1 MKPRIIVCGLGRT
14 GYKIFSL
21 LRQQGAIVTG
31 ISDRALKG
39 EGSDVVVGNLQAA
52 STLLGAGIQRADA
65 LVITGNDDTINLAVL
80 MQARILNPKIRIINR
95 LFNTSLGER
104 LDRTLAEHTTMSVSS
119 IAAPVFAFSALG
131 NVAIGQLNLSNQTW
145 PIHEEYINENHPWKG
160 RKLSDLWDDKTRMF
174 IYYLP
179 INSKIDLISAVLSQ
193 RQLQIGD
200 RLIIATKPTVINNK
214 ETIPEKIGKFLTNLR
229 RFKQQSQAAF
239 AVTMTLGILIFIA
252 TFTYIFVEK
261 NLSIIDALY
270 FSVGMM
276 TGAGGNEQVVEKAP
290 DSIKLFTVLMMLA
303 GTGIIGICYAL
314 LNDYVL
320 GSRFTEYWDVARVPP
335 KNHYIVCG
343 LGGIGIQT
351 AKQLQENGCEVVV
364 IEKDPNSRFLSTARS
379 LKIPV
384 IQGDASL
391 GATLESA
398 NIKTAAAL
406 LAVTSDDMTNL
417 EIALSAKGFAPKL
430 AAIVRNQDSHLG
442 LMVQQVFEFDVV
454 LSPTE
459 LAAPAFAAAA
469 LGGRILGSGI
479 TADSLWVALATL
491 ITPSHPFCGQRLED
505 AARIADFAPL
515 YVETQNQTIHG
526 WDLLKIYLCA
536 GDVLY
541 LTMPANRLDQ
551 LWRTTANEL
560 VKNKN

>member
-39 EGSDVVVGNLQAA
+39 EGSDVIVGNLQAA

-104 LDRTLAEHTTMSVSS
+104 LDRTLAAHTTMSVSS
-119 IAAPVFAFSALG
+119 LAAPVFAFSALG
-131 NVAIGQLNLSNQTW
+131 NVVIGQLNLSNQTW
-145 PIHEEYINENHPWKG
+145 PIHEEYINEMHPWKG
-160 RKLSDLWDDKTRMF
+160 RKLSDLWDDTSRMF

-200 RLIIATKPTVINNK
+200 RLIIATKLTVINNK
-214 ETIPEKIGKFLTNLR
+214 ESIPEKILKFMTNLR

-239 AVTMTLGILIFIA
+239 AVTMTLGIMIFLA

-261 NLSIIDALY
+261 DLSIIDALY

-276 TGAGGNEQVVEKAP
+276 TGAGGNEQVVEKSP

-364 IEKDPNSRFLSTARS
+364 IEKDPNSRFLSTARA

-384 IQGDASL
+384 IQGDASFA
-391 GATLESA
+391 ATLESA

-430 AAIVRNQDSHLG
+430 PAIVRNQDSHLG

-526 WDLLKIYLCA
+526 WDLLKISLCA

>member
-104 LDRTLAEHTTMSVSS
+104 LDSTLAEHTTMSVSS
-119 IAAPVFAFSALG
+119 LAAPVFAFSALG
-131 NVAIGQLNLSNQTW
+131 NVVIGQLNLYNQTW
-145 PIHEEYINENHPWKG
+145 PIHEEYINEIHPWKG
-160 RKLSDLWDDKTRMF
+160 RKLSDLWDDPSRMF

-214 ETIPEKIGKFLTNLR
+214 ETIPEKLLKFITNLR

-239 AVTMTLGILIFIA
+239 AVTMTLGIMIFIA

-261 NLSIIDALY
+261 DLSIIDALY

-290 DSIKLFTVLMMLA
+290 DSVKLFTVLMMLA

-364 IEKDPNSRFLSTARS
+364 IEKNPNSRFLSTARS

-384 IQGDASL
+384 IQGDASFA
-391 GATLESA
+391 ATLESA

-430 AAIVRNQDSHLG
+430 PAIVRNQDSHLG

-526 WDLLKIYLCA
+526 WDLLKISLCA

>member
-31 ISDRALKG
+31 ISDRSLKG

-52 STLLGAGIQRADA
+52 STLLSAGIQRADA

-95 LFNTSLGER
+95 LFNMSLGER

-119 IAAPVFAFSALG
+119 LAAPVFAFSALG

-145 PIHEEYINENHPWKG
+145 PIHEEYINEIHPWKG
-160 RKLSDLWDDKTRMF
+160 RKLSDLWDDPSRMF

-179 INSKIDLISAVLSQ
+179 VNSKIDLISAVLSQ

-200 RLIIATKPTVINNK
+200 RLIIATQPTVISNK
-214 ETIPEKIGKFLTNLR
+214 ETIPEKILKFITNLR

-239 AVTMTLGILIFIA
+239 AVTMTLGIMIFLA

-261 NLSIIDALY
+261 DLSIIDALY

-384 IQGDASL
+384 IQGDASFA
-391 GATLESA
+391 ATLESA

-526 WDLLKIYLCA
+526 WDLLKISLCP

>member
-39 EGSDVVVGNLQAA
+39 EGSDVIVGNLQAA

-104 LDRTLAEHTTMSVSS
+104 LDRTLAAHTTMSVSS
-119 IAAPVFAFSALG
+119 LAAPVFAFSALG
-131 NVAIGQLNLSNQTW
+131 NVVIGQLNLSNQTW
-145 PIHEEYINENHPWKG
+145 PIHEEYINEMHPWKG
-160 RKLSDLWDDKTRMF
+160 RKLSDLWENPSRMF

-179 INSKIDLISAVLSQ
+179 INSKIDLVSAVLSQ

-200 RLIIATKPTVINNK
+200 RLIIATKPTVINNQ
-214 ETIPEKIGKFLTNLR
+214 ESIPEKILKFMTNLR

-239 AVTMTLGILIFIA
+239 AVTMTLGIMIFLA

-261 NLSIIDALY
+261 DLSIIDALY

-276 TGAGGNEQVVEKAP
+276 TGAGGNEQVVEKSP

-364 IEKDPNSRFLSTARS
+364 IEKDPNSRFLSTARA

-384 IQGDASL
+384 IQGDASFA
-391 GATLESA
+391 ATLESA

-430 AAIVRNQDSHLG
+430 PAIVRNQDSHLG

-526 WDLLKIYLCA
+526 WDLLKISLCA

>member
-95 LFNTSLGER
+95 LFNMSLGER
-104 LDRTLAEHTTMSVSS
+104 LDSTLAEHTTMSVSS
-119 IAAPVFAFSALG
+119 IAAPVFAFRALG
-131 NVAIGQLNLSNQTW
+131 NVAIGQLNLYNQTW
-145 PIHEEYINENHPWKG
+145 PIHEEYINEIHPWKG
-160 RKLSDLWDDKTRMF
+160 RKLSDLWDDPTRMF

-179 INSKIDLISAVLSQ
+179 VNSKIDIISAVLSQ
-193 RQLQIGD
+193 RQLQTGD
-200 RLIIATKPTVINNK
+200 RLIIATKPTVINNQ
-214 ETIPEKIGKFLTNLR
+214 ETIPEKIFKFITNLR

-239 AVTMTLGILIFIA
+239 AVTMTLGIMIFIA

-261 NLSIIDALY
+261 DLSIIDALY

-364 IEKDPNSRFLSTARS
+364 IEKNPNSRFLSTARS

-384 IQGDASL
+384 IQGDASF
-391 GATLESA
+391 ATTLESA

-430 AAIVRNQDSHLG
+430 PAIVRNQDSHLG

-515 YVETQNQTIHG
+515 YVETKNQTIHG

>member
-52 STLLGAGIQRADA
+52 STLLSAGIQRADA

-95 LFNTSLGER
+95 LFNMSLGER
-104 LDRTLAEHTTMSVSS
+104 LDSTLAEHTSMSVSS
-119 IAAPVFAFSALG
+119 LAAPVFAFSALG
-131 NVAIGQLNLSNQTW
+131 NVAIGQLNLYNQTW
-145 PIHEEYINENHPWKG
+145 PIHEEYINEIHPWKG
-160 RKLSDLWDDKTRMF
+160 RKLSDLWDDPSRMF

-179 INSKIDLISAVLSQ
+179 VNSKIDLISAVLSQ

-214 ETIPEKIGKFLTNLR
+214 ETIPEKILKFITNLR
-229 RFKQQSQAAF
+229 RFKEQSQAAF
-239 AVTMTLGILIFIA
+239 AVTMTLGIMIFIA

-261 NLSIIDALY
+261 DLSIIDALY

-290 DSIKLFTVLMMLA
+290 DSVKLFTVLMMLA

-364 IEKDPNSRFLSTARS
+364 IEKDPNSRFLSTARA

-384 IQGDASL
+384 IQGDASFA
-391 GATLESA
+391 ATLESA

-430 AAIVRNQDSHLG
+430 PAIVRNQDSHLG